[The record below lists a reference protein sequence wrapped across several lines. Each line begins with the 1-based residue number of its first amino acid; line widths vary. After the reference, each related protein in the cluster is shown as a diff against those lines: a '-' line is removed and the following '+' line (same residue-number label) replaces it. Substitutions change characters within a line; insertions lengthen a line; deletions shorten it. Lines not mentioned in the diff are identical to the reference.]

1 MSLLKSTTTQ
11 LTQSLSGL
19 TLLNSQA
26 NLPLHLSTF
35 VFVYCTYTYGT
46 LHYYAF
52 VTVCLSICLCVGEI
66 FVVSWKFEHY

>member
-35 VFVYCTYTYGT
+35 VFVYCIYGT
-46 LHYYAF
+46 SHYYAF
-52 VTVCLSICLCVGEI
+52 VTVGLSICLCVGET
-66 FVVSWKFEHY
+66 FVISWKFEHY